1 MLILLYSDT
10 NYVMDG
16 FSASYFSSACPNNC
30 SRHGECDGVTGVCS
44 CQPGFSSP
52 DCSLPQC
59 PGRCGVSAGWGDCVS
74 SANTTRCRCNPG
86 FVGDDC
92 SLNIKNYV
100 GNTWSMVSRQG
111 PGRLRPRT
119 LHAAAYD
126 ETRDILYVHGG
137 FDLNTLVLDNLIM
150 YNFTSN
156 TWLSAREYQ
165 DRLHVNH
172 DDVVDDSILEEP
184 DVSEN
189 VIDIEDEN
197 LEKKTL
203 KEIKSD
209 KRSKKKIKFTKINST
224 TVSMQMIPIDS
235 VNSTLSDLV
244 RKRRMIP
251 ENMFQTEREFPGE
264 DSFHPRLKGHKMVLI
279 ESGLLIFGGK
289 SSDDFLS
296 NQLWHYNFTSGLW
309 TVKADQSRVQPTP
322 VWLHCAVVISDYL
335 YVFGGSAAGG
345 RFVSDI
351 FRINTLS
358 LSQWE
363 EVAVKAGKTLD
374 VRLTGHSCVEFS
386 QSLLVFGGLT
396 TDMAR
401 FSKLS
406 RKLYQFD
413 TVESV
418 WSEIKYPDTKAAPPE
433 LAFHTSVIIGH
444 YMVVFGGYVHTH
456 SRYEKC
462 YENSLFF
469 FNLNCYSWQSVENEH
484 NPPRYNYPRH
494 QGMFGHTA
502 VVRKRSQLILAGGY
516 QGSVTGDVL
525 GYTVPSTLA
534 SLTVPCHLYGKQT
547 ACTSNP
553 SCGWCGRTGQ
563 CLGRSEGE
571 RCPTALLTSACPGR
585 CSSLTSCL
593 SCSSQARAGCV
604 WCVSRGECQ
613 ADTSQ
618 DCPQL
623 SSQLS
628 WWDPVS
634 SITSPALCASHD
646 LRPGLTVSRLYNLN
660 SSFPYSVSISNTSD
674 ILLSNQDKLG
684 RQKDISVS
692 LKGTIHPAYDESK
705 PVRHLQTC
713 LANGEGS
720 LYLSVSP
727 PLSAVQKI
735 LNISH
740 VSSSIFKRS
749 CETPKWLDGR
759 LVYLFPQNAF
769 HLKYQL
775 RLHLLEQPRGFQE
788 TRVSLQEMETGK
800 LFDWNHLEPWR
811 AGDCESLLHCKQCI
825 EDQLCGWCR
834 HTRSCHLRSN
844 SSQNSSLCPAYL
856 ITESEQCEDCAD
868 QISCHDCLTDPACAW
883 LTTEVSC
890 VRAGLFPPGE
900 VTSQLS
906 SCPSPCS
913 DRTSCSSCLSQ
924 PGRCVWCHSQSSCL
938 QFSVYTSEFQFGGC
952 QHWSDLSSPGQE
964 VEEKCDSCSHFSSC
978 SDCLSRLGCGWCNGT
993 CSSRASCPPHQQWRY
1008 FSCPDIDECSLGLDN
1023 CHPRASCLNTA
1034 RAFQCSCMA
1043 GYEGDGVSCSK
1054 TCEPPCGEHGQ
1065 CSGAPHFQCHC
1076 QLGWTG
1082 ETCDTDCGCHQLSSC
1097 QAGPGLCDRC
1107 TANTAGPD
1115 CGRCAEGFVRDSSG
1129 ACVSCRVFCHGHTRS
1144 CLSHSGS
1151 SDQVCLHC
1159 QNGTTGARCE
1169 QCLPG
1174 TFRTSSSL
1182 RDRCSPC
1189 YCNGHG
1195 DPQTCHPLT
1204 GLGCSCHNHTVTDL
1218 NTNTGCSTEEC
1229 WKHQCARCE
1238 QYFLGD
1244 PRHGHHCYRA
1254 MMVNSDYCL
1263 DDEHSL
1269 PFQPDFCAL
1278 HTPIIPGQ
1286 VAFFAVQP
1294 KFMNVHIRVNV
1305 DMMEGEVDVILTS
1318 NSQLFIVESNQ
1329 SSFLHNIRLDEQQF
1343 DLHLNPGEPEG
1354 SQPPLTGYPSI
1365 ARLLSHSRGSFR
1377 SRRTK
1382 ERVFSLRVSRAEGL
1396 STFVS
1401 LHNPQEV
1408 LLVRN
1413 VQNRLI
1419 ISIPELD
1426 HDLRSSKFYLL
1437 IYGSEAG
1444 KSDKIIGNIF
1454 FRQDQLHIDLFVFFS
1469 VFFSCFFLFL
1479 SFCVVAWKFK
1489 ISVDTRSARRRQV
1502 AEMTIMAQRP
1512 FASQFVMIDRSED
1525 PNTSRLF
1532 CSSSPA
1538 TARKKGKKLWLG
1550 RQIIA
1555 SEHPASSVHELL
1567 LPQQSSETFG
1577 VTAISVETTSD
1588 AKAAVTS
1595 LLVQMPGHQRRLQ
1608 VGSVLTTAAAATAA
1622 INK

>member
-1 MLILLYSDT
+1 
-10 NYVMDG
+10 
-16 FSASYFSSACPNNC
+16 
-30 SRHGECDGVTGVCS
+30 
-44 CQPGFSSP
+44 
-52 DCSLPQC
+52 
-59 PGRCGVSAGWGDCVS
+59 
-74 SANTTRCRCNPG
+74 
-86 FVGDDC
+86 
-92 SLNIKNYV
+92 
-100 GNTWSMVSRQG
+100 
-111 PGRLRPRT
+111 
-119 LHAAAYD
+119 
-126 ETRDILYVHGG
+126 
-137 FDLNTLVLDNLIM
+137 
-150 YNFTSN
+150 
-156 TWLSAREYQ
+156 
-165 DRLHVNH
+165 
-172 DDVVDDSILEEP
+172 
-184 DVSEN
+184 
-189 VIDIEDEN
+189 
-197 LEKKTL
+197 
-203 KEIKSD
+203 
-209 KRSKKKIKFTKINST
+209 
-224 TVSMQMIPIDS
+224 MQMIPIDS
-235 VNSTLSDLV
+235 INASVPLSE

-251 ENMFQTEREFPGE
+251 ENMFPTEREIPGE
-264 DSFHPRLKGHKMVLI
+264 DSFQPRLKGHTMVLI
-279 ESGLLIFGGK
+279 ESGLLVFGGK
-289 SSDDFLS
+289 SSDDFYS
-296 NQLWHYNFTSGLW
+296 NKLWLYNLTSGLW
-309 TVKADQSRVQPTP
+309 TVKAEQSQIQPTP
-322 VWLHCAVVISDYL
+322 VWLHCAAVISDYL
-335 YVFGGSAAGG
+335 YVFGGSASGG
-345 RFVSDI
+345 RFVSDL
-351 FRINTLS
+351 FRISTLT

-363 EVAVKAGKTLD
+363 EVPVKAGKTLD

-386 QSLLVFGGLT
+386 QALLVFGGLT
-396 TDMAR
+396 TDLAR
-401 FSKLS
+401 FSQLS

-418 WSEIKYPDTKAAPPE
+418 WSEIKYPDSTAAPPE

-444 YMVVFGGYVHTH
+444 YLVVFGGYVHLH

-462 YENSLFF
+462 YENSIFF
-469 FNLNCYSWQSVENEH
+469 FNLNCYSWQSVEKEH

-516 QGSVTGDVL
+516 HGSVTGDVL

-534 SLTVPCHLYGKQT
+534 SLSTPCHLYGKQT
-547 ACTSNP
+547 ACTANP
-553 SCGWCGRTGQ
+553 GCGWCGRTGQ
-563 CLGRSEGE
+563 CFGRREGE
-571 RCPTALLTSACPGR
+571 RCEGGSLLTSSCPGL

-593 SCSSQARAGCV
+593 SCSAQARAGCG

-613 ADTSQ
+613 QRLEASQ
-618 DCPQL
+618 DCPEL
-623 SSQLS
+623 SSQHS

-634 SITSPALCASHD
+634 SITSPAHCALHD
-646 LRPGLTVSRLYNLN
+646 FRPGLTVSRLYNNL
-660 SSFPYSVSISNTSD
+660 SSSYPYSVTITNTSD
-674 ILLSNQDKLG
+674 IFLSTEDKIG
-684 RQKDISVS
+684 RQQHISVS
-692 LKGTIHPAYDESK
+692 LKGTIHPAYDESN

-727 PLSAVQKI
+727 PMSAVQKI

-749 CETPKWLDGR
+749 CETPKWLDGK

-775 RLHLLEQPRGFQE
+775 TFHLLEQPRGYQE
-788 TRVSLQEMETGK
+788 TRVSLQEMETGRH
-800 LFDWNHLEPWR
+800 FDWTHLEPWR
-811 AGDCESLLHCKQCI
+811 EGNCERLLHCKQCV

-834 HTRSCHLRSN
+834 HSRTCHLRRPPGN
-844 SSQNSSLCPAYL
+844 SSAQCPGPAYL
-856 ITESEQCEDCAD
+856 VTESAQCEDCDD
-868 QISCHDCLTDPACAW
+868 QISCSHCLADPACVW

-890 VRAGLFPPGE
+890 VRAGLFPPAE

-906 SCPSPCS
+906 SCPTDCS
-913 DRTSCSSCLSQ
+913 ARTSCTSCLSQ
-924 PGRCVWCHSQSSCL
+924 AGRCVWCHSQASCL

-952 QHWSDLSSPGQE
+952 QHWSDLSSPGQA
-964 VEEKCDSCSHFSSC
+964 VAEKCDSCSHFSSC
-978 SDCLSRLGCGWCNGT
+978 SDCQARLGCGWCNGT
-993 CSSRASCPPHQQWRY
+993 CTTQAACQPPQQWQY
-1008 FSCPDIDECSLGLDN
+1008 FSCPDIDECSLGLHN
-1023 CHPRASCLNTA
+1023 CHPQATCSNTA
-1034 RAFQCSCMA
+1034 RAFHCSCDP

-1054 TCEPPCGEHGQ
+1054 TCHPACGHHGD
-1065 CSGAPHFQCHC
+1065 CSGPPHYQCRC

-1082 ETCDTDCGCHQLSSC
+1082 PTCDTDCGCHQLSSC
-1097 QAGPGLCDRC
+1097 QGGPGLCDRC

-1115 CGRCAEGFVRDSSG
+1115 CGQCAEGFVRDSSES
-1129 ACVSCRVFCHGHTRS
+1129 CVSCWMFCHGHTRS
-1144 CLSHSGS
+1144 CISQSATSHH
-1151 SDQVCLHC
+1151 VCLDC
-1159 QNGTTGARCE
+1159 QNGTTGERCD

-1174 TFRTSSSL
+1174 TFRTSTSL
-1182 RDRCSPC
+1182 TEPCAPC

-1204 GLGCSCHNHTVTDL
+1204 GLGCSCTNNTVTDL

-1278 HTPIIPGQ
+1278 HTSVTPGR

-1305 DMMEGEVDVILTS
+1305 DIMEGEVDVILTS
-1318 NSQLFIVESNQ
+1318 NSQLFLVENNQ

-1343 DLHLNPGEPEG
+1343 DLDLNPREL
-1354 SQPPLTGYPSI
+1354 STLDHDLTSYPSI
-1365 ARLLSHSRGSFR
+1365 ARLLSPSRGQLR

-1396 STFVS
+1396 STFAS
-1401 LHNPQEV
+1401 LENPGEV

-1413 VQNRLI
+1413 LQNRLI
-1419 ISIPELD
+1419 ISIPELE

-1437 IYGSEAG
+1437 IVGGGETG
-1444 KSDKIIGNIF
+1444 TSDKIVGNIF

-1512 FASQFVMIDRSED
+1512 FATQFVMIDRSED
-1525 PNTSRLF
+1525 PNTRF
-1532 CSSSPA
+1532 CSASPA
-1538 TARKKGKKLWLG
+1538 STRKKGKKHSWLG

-1567 LPQQSSETFG
+1567 LPQQSSDTAG

-1588 AKAAVTS
+1588 QRAAVTS
-1595 LLVQMPGHQRRLQ
+1595 LLVQMPGNQRRLQ
-1608 VGSVLTTAAAATAA
+1608 VGSVLTTATAATA
-1622 INK
+1622 NK